1 MKNFSVK
8 ENVLEYGNTALTYRP
23 EIMQISHIIYPANP
37 RFFNCCVIQNKTQ
50 FQRCSTL
57 LNIQMITDAV
67 KDYLVRKRFGI
78 VSYLC
83 VIVHFLCGLVFTV
96 CTAVLSDSEIAKFSC
111 SVDAKSTN
119 VHKKQ
124 VDQLCFTRYDQAY
137 NSPLPL
143 YGFVLLSIGSGIL
156 VSVIYSQIVGN
167 RVDQIESSHER
178 QNGGEGESQD
188 RNRRMAYVFYSYFF
202 HLVLRTLLGII
213 FTVLQY
219 TYFYS
224 NGFPFKFK
232 CNYNSTMVSC
242 ENATA
247 SRKRLS
253 GILVCVTNSIVAFV
267 IFVEVIYLLR
277 RLVIHNY
284 RHRHEA
290 GWNVDN
296 EFVTVYFLGKRY
308 INQPGEC
315 IPLVNIP
322 DSNPHENSV
331 TETESNVQQHRHST
345 GNNNQDFVPR
355 ENSVQSTSVEDNAPR
370 SNIEDNSIPKSNV
383 EEDNSVNNNQ
393 DFVPRKNSVQL
404 TSVEDNAPSRS
415 DKDNSIPK
423 SNVEEHNSV
432 SNNQDFVPYENI
444 VQLTSVKDNAPS
456 SSIEDN
462 SKSNV
467 EEHGSVSSNQNFLP
481 DEHVPLVSIENNTPD
496 SNTQDYSIPDGKI
509 QDTRVTEPNVQ
520 EHSTGNNDL
529 QDSRNLD
536 SSIRDN
542 PLDPIAQ
549 ECTGTIQ
556 HFGTHDPIQFYKTQ
570 VLDRPRAPEIN
581 YLQKTSVD
589 DFYIDVVI
597 HTERARHKFS
607 KDMERHE
614 IYDVYT
620 KVPPTSILL
629 EKIKDLFYPNK
640 DTEGKVPR
648 SILAIGRPGIGK
660 TVFTEKIIRDWAS
673 SVDECYDNKIA
684 IIFKFRWF
692 NGNIKEFTN
701 TSLEK
706 FLQLATRLSDEEFE
720 RIYKEITKKPQRT
733 ILIFDGLDEF
743 YGNYMHCLDEA
754 SIIPNDPNTRMSAM
768 NLFVK
773 LFQGNMLKGA
783 TILVTS
789 RPTADDFYSKLKFDR
804 EVEILGFTRHK
815 IEEYVIRFCNNNNT
829 SDLKP
834 KIWQHVKSNSEL
846 LNLCYIPVNC
856 FIVCVTLSGYL
867 IDAQNNTS
875 ALPTTLTELYLA
887 ALRYFEKYEHNRN
900 ADGHHIMR
908 RETLKKLQQLAFLG
922 MERGQ
927 LIFDQEL
934 LDEQMVKS
942 CLLNSLSDITFPIQA
957 QFCFIHLTIQE
968 FLAARHVTETHDA
981 SEIKE
986 FISDHV
992 ASIKWHLVL
1001 QFTAGLLGRKM
1012 KMSDQKLYK
1021 DCVLAFA
1028 NILEVT
1034 DDIISLSS
1042 GNDAFVMKCLREGD
1056 FDNEIVQEI
1065 CKTTGMSNATSLH
1078 ILPFNPTPSECAAV
1092 TFICKHLENLAQFT
1106 LFGVSSDSFQEVEK
1120 LLQERCLNTLQ
1131 FFHTKVEPGRVF
1143 SALTKLNCKLNHN
1156 HTNLTSLLFYTT
1168 SFASDVD
1175 VSNMYSFFSNEKAS
1189 HLKTLYLSL
1198 EKHPGI
1204 TSKLCEVFNNDYCT
1218 ELEELILAYATAPL
1232 WDTLRKGL
1240 CKLTTLIISGGCLLT
1255 DHYTEKL
1262 CNALQDERC
1271 QLTFLE
1277 LNDQDRYDK
1286 EACMLFED
1294 GLINEHCK
1302 LTKLN
1307 LINCFLTDQCIPSL
1321 CKALQDEHC
1330 RLTDLSL
1337 WGNRIGDKC
1346 ACTLF
1351 EDALTKE
1358 HCKLTKLDL
1367 GNCSLTDQCIP
1378 SLCKALQNELCPL
1391 TELSMKNNV
1400 IGDKG
1405 ACMLFQDGL
1414 TKEHCKLTELDLVD
1428 CSLTDQCIPSLC
1440 KALQD
1445 EVCRLADLSLRGN
1458 DLGDKGASTLFE
1470 DALTKEHCKLTKL
1483 NLERCML
1490 TDRCIPSLLKALQDE
1505 HCGLDKLPLWGNHF
1519 TKDGERSIC
1528 EVDNTSKRTVVNW
1541 E

>member
-1 MKNFSVK
+1 
-8 ENVLEYGNTALTYRP
+8 
-23 EIMQISHIIYPANP
+23 
-37 RFFNCCVIQNKTQ
+37 
-50 FQRCSTL
+50 
-57 LNIQMITDAV
+57 MITDAV

-78 VSYLC
+78 VGYLC

-96 CTAVLSDSEIAKFSC
+96 YTAVLSDSENAKFSC

-124 VDQLCFTRYDQAY
+124 VDQSCFTRYDQAY

-167 RVDQIESSHER
+167 RVDEIESSHER
-178 QNGGEGESQD
+178 QNGVEGESHD
-188 RNRRMAYVFYSYFF
+188 RNRRTVYVFYSYFF
-202 HLVLRTLLGII
+202 HLVFRALLGII

-219 TYFYS
+219 TYFYLH
-224 NGFPFKFK
+224 GFPFKFK
-232 CNYNSTMVSC
+232 CNYNSTVVSC

-253 GILVCVTNSIVAFV
+253 GMLVCVTNSIVAFV
-267 IFVEVIYLLR
+267 ILVEVIYLLR

-284 RHRHEA
+284 CHRHEA

-308 INQPGEC
+308 NQSGEP
-315 IPLVNIP
+315 IPLVYIP

-331 TETESNVQQHRHST
+331 TESNVQEHGHST
-345 GNNNQDFVPR
+345 GNNNQDFGLR
-355 ENSVQSTSVEDNAPR
+355 E
-370 SNIEDNSIPKSNV
+370 
-383 EEDNSVNNNQ
+383 
-393 DFVPRKNSVQL
+393 NSVQL
-404 TSVEDNAPSRS
+404 TSVEDNAPSS
-415 DKDNSIPK
+415 NTEDNSIPK
-423 SNVEEHNSV
+423 SNVEEDSSV
-432 SNNQDFVPYENI
+432 NNNQD
-444 VQLTSVKDNAPS
+444 
-456 SSIEDN
+456 
-462 SKSNV
+462 
-467 EEHGSVSSNQNFLP
+467 FLP

-496 SNTQDYSIPDGKI
+496 SNTQDYSIPDGNI
-509 QDTRVTEPNVQ
+509 QDTSVTEPNVQ

-529 QDSRNLD
+529 QDSRNVD
-536 SSIRDN
+536 SSIRDDN

-556 HFGTHDPIQFYKTQ
+556 DFGTHDPIQFHKTQ
-570 VLDRPRAPEIN
+570 VLDRPPAPEIN
-581 YLQKTSVD
+581 YLPKTSVD

-607 KDMERHE
+607 KYMERHE

-620 KVPPTSILL
+620 KVPPTSIRL

-640 DTEGKVPR
+640 DTKGKVPR
-648 SILAIGRPGIGK
+648 SILAVGRPGIGK
-660 TVFTEKIIRDWAS
+660 TVLTEKIICDWANRP
-673 SVDECYDNKIA
+673 DEYYDNKIV
-684 IIFKFRWF
+684 IVFKFRWF
-692 NGNIKEFTN
+692 NGNIKELN
-701 TSLEK
+701 DISLKK
-706 FLQLATRLSDEEFE
+706 FLQLGTRVSDDEFE
-720 RIYKEITKKPQRT
+720 RIYEEMTEKPQRA

-743 YGNYMHCLDEA
+743 YGNYMHCLDES
-754 SIIPNDPNTRMSAM
+754 SIIPDNPNTRMSAM
-768 NLFVK
+768 NLFIK
-773 LFQGNMLKGA
+773 LVQGNMLKGA

-789 RPTADDFYSKLKFDR
+789 RPTADDFYSKLNFDR
-804 EVEILGFTRHK
+804 EVEILGFTHDK

-834 KIWQHVKSNSEL
+834 KIWQHIKSNSEL

-856 FIVCVTLSGYL
+856 FIVCVTLSGCL
-867 IDAQNNTS
+867 SDLQNETS

-887 ALRYFEKYEHNRN
+887 ALRYFEKYECNRN
-900 ADGHHIMR
+900 ANGHHMTK
-908 RETLKKLQQLAFLG
+908 ETLKKLQQLAFLG
-922 MERGQ
+922 MEKGQ

-968 FLAARHVTETHDA
+968 FLAARHVTSTHDA

-992 ASIKWHLVL
+992 ASSKWHLVL

-1012 KMSDQKLYK
+1012 KMSDQELYK

-1034 DDIISLSS
+1034 DDIIRLPS
-1042 GNDAFVMKCLREGD
+1042 GNDMFVMKCLREGD
-1056 FDNEIVQEI
+1056 LDNEIVQEI
-1065 CKTTGMSNATSLH
+1065 CKTTGMNNVTSLH
-1078 ILPFNPTPSECAAV
+1078 ISSSNNLTPSEWAAV
-1092 TFICKHLENLAQFT
+1092 TFVCKHLENLAKFT
-1106 LFGVSSDSFQEVEK
+1106 LLAVSSDSFQEVEK
-1120 LLQERCLNTLQ
+1120 LLQGRCINTLEL
-1131 FFHTKVEPGRVF
+1131 FYTEVEPGRVF

-1156 HTNLTSLLFYTT
+1156 HTNLTSLSFETT
-1168 SFASDVD
+1168 SFVSDID
-1175 VSNMYSFFSNEKAS
+1175 VWNTYLFFTNEKAS
-1189 HLKTLYLSL
+1189 HLKTLNLRWEMPS
-1198 EKHPGI
+1198 GI

-1240 CKLTTLIISGGCLLT
+1240 CKLTKLIILKDCSSDQC
-1255 DHYTEKL
+1255 TEKL

-1271 QLTFLE
+1271 QLTSLE
-1277 LNDQDRYDK
+1277 LNNQVRYDK

-1294 GLINEHCK
+1294 GLAKKHCK
-1302 LTKLN
+1302 LTELN
-1307 LINCFLTDQCIPSL
+1307 LRRCSLTDQCIPSL

-1337 WGNRIGDKC
+1337 LGNVIGDKG
-1346 ACTLF
+1346 ACMLF
-1351 EDALTKE
+1351 ENGLTNE

-1367 GNCSLTDQCIP
+1367 FLCSLTDQCIP
-1378 SLCKALQNELCPL
+1378 SLCKALQDEHCRL
-1391 TELSMKNNV
+1391 TDLSLASNRL
-1400 IGDKG
+1400 GDEA
-1405 ACMLFQDGL
+1405 ACMLFEDGL
-1414 TKEHCKLTELDLVD
+1414 TNEHCKLTKLDLGD

-1445 EVCRLADLSLRGN
+1445 E
-1458 DLGDKGASTLFE
+1458 
-1470 DALTKEHCKLTKL
+1470 
-1483 NLERCML
+1483 
-1490 TDRCIPSLLKALQDE
+1490 
-1505 HCGLDKLPLWGNHF
+1505 HCGLVELLPWGNNF

-1528 EVDNTSKRTVVNW
+1528 EVDNTSKRTVINW